1 MQTTSASVACGFHAG
16 DPLMIT
22 ATCRIARDRRLAT
35 TGKLEAVDGTLLRP
49 EGDSVVYLISDLILP
64 SLFAADYKVLEV
76 LDHVVGTLRCWVEA
90 TGSGAWRSNAEL
102 SMWIWL
108 CCVAAWD
115 PRATPAPPVPDPE
128 RSGSQGRH
136 C

>member
-1 MQTTSASVACGFHAG
+1 MTRVV
-16 DPLMIT
+16 
-22 ATCRIARDRRLAT
+22 RLAT

-90 TGSGAWRSNAEL
+90 TGSRSLEIKRRAIDVDL
-102 SMWIWL
+102 TVL
-108 CCVAAWD
+108 RRRLG
-115 PRATPAPPVPDPE
+115 PRGDARAPCP
-128 RSGSQGRH
+128 
-136 C
+136 

>member
-90 TGSGAWRSNAEL
+90 TGSGAWRSNAEP
-102 SMWIWL
+102 STSI
-108 CCVAAWD
+108 
-115 PRATPAPPVPDPE
+115 PPPCGD
-128 RSGSQGRH
+128 S
-136 C
+136 